1 MYTKDYRQRSLV
13 LKRQLHLE
21 SFLDT
26 PISTMFV
33 ELGWLPLA
41 SFTET
46 MCDPIVRMFYSNI
59 IEHDLDE
66 SYLKSSLF
74 RIVVKV
80 TLEVIAKVLGIPLV
94 EAPSV
99 SDLEIT
105 YELLDRVF
113 IDLWGKVRGQ
123 LGSVVHISSISCHA
137 WVLATFLTFS
147 VYLSSHRA
155 DICKKGCIILS
166 EFLQREPINLA
177 SSILEEMIV

>member
-41 SFTET
+41 SFTRT

-66 SYLKSSLF
+66 SYLKSSF
-74 RIVVKV
+74 FGIVVKV
-80 TLEVIAKVLGIPLV
+80 TPEVILK
-94 EAPSV
+94 S
-99 SDLEIT
+99 
-105 YELLDRVF
+105 
-113 IDLWGKVRGQ
+113 
-123 LGSVVHISSISCHA
+123 
-137 WVLATFLTFS
+137 
-147 VYLSSHRA
+147 
-155 DICKKGCIILS
+155 
-166 EFLQREPINLA
+166 
-177 SSILEEMIV
+177 

>member
-1 MYTKDYRQRSLV
+1 MRELY
-13 LKRQLHLE
+13 LK